1 MKRVPT
7 EAELLEILELARG
20 AAQKSRNLHQMVMKN
35 SAFRQSLRRYRLV
48 NKSKTAG
55 TENVSAES

>member
-20 AAQKSRNLHQMVMKN
+20 AAQKSRKLHQILLKN
-35 SAFRQSLRRYRLV
+35 SARWQSLRRSRLAT
-48 NKSKTAG
+48 KRKTAG

>member
-1 MKRVPT
+1 MKRVPS

-20 AAQKSRNLHQMVMKN
+20 AAQKSRKLHQMLLKN
-35 SAFRQSLRRYRLV
+35 SARRQSLRRYRLAT
-48 NKSKTAG
+48 KKKTAG